1 MTTVSPPLAL
11 RSWQGQR
18 MLALL
23 CAVAFLA
30 ARSRRTRTI
39 SKEI

>member
-18 MLALL
+18 ILALL
-23 CAVAFLA
+23 PSPPLP
-30 ARSRRTRTI
+30 RS
-39 SKEI
+39 SH